1 MRFVCPYYA
10 CMTNDNHVTAIVNLE
25 KRRTDL
31 GMKLEDLCVDVD
43 IAPNTYRSWRRR
55 GTSAFNVKRVSD
67 ALVRFQRKH
76 KL

>member
-1 MRFVCPYYA
+1 MDCPYLSP
-10 CMTNDNHVTAIVNLE
+10 MTNNNHTTAMTNLE

-31 GMKLEDLCVDVD
+31 GMKLDDLCADVD

>member
-1 MRFVCPYYA
+1 MNCPYLLP
-10 CMTNDNHVTAIVNLE
+10 MTNNNHTTAMTNLE

-31 GMKLEDLCVDVD
+31 GMKLDDLCADVD